1 MLCKCGAEIHTD
13 VPGSGPCPAC
23 LLRLALKPWAA
34 TSEIEESTRLLGPI
48 GRGPHGT
55 VYQGVRPEDDPQL
68 VTVKVI
74 DAPTNVVRFCEGLT
88 MTGSALDSLR
98 HPAVAAILNVG
109 VTGDG
114 HAFVVAPYLPSLSL
128 RSYINGRPTDVASR
142 AKFAGRLCSAV
153 ADLHDAGVV
162 HGSLKPTNVIVLGS
176 TDGPRPI
183 LLDTGTVTAIE
194 YGLSGASR
202 ATPERDCRE
211 LHRLLG
217 VLLGDLTG
225 VIVGTESVAVLAD
238 MFSQDAI

>member
-1 MLCKCGAEIHTD
+1 
-13 VPGSGPCPAC
+13 
-23 LLRLALKPWAA
+23 
-34 TSEIEESTRLLGPI
+34 
-48 GRGPHGT
+48 
-55 VYQGVRPEDDPQL
+55 VRPEDDPQL

-74 DAPTNVVRFCEGLT
+74 DAPTDVSRFCECLT

-109 VTGDG
+109 ITGDG
-114 HAFVVAPYLPSLSL
+114 HAFVVAPYIPSLSL
-128 RSYINGRPTDVASR
+128 RNYVNGRSTDVASR
-142 AKFAGRLCSAV
+142 AKLAGRLCSAV

-194 YGLSGASR
+194 YGLIGASR

-217 VLLGDLTG
+217 DVLGDLTG
-225 VIVGTESVAVLAD
+225 IIGGTESVAVLAD
-238 MFSQDAI
+238 MFSRDAN